1 MAARA
6 GRTGR
11 GSWVFECCS
20 GGPPACRRAGHPARR
35 WSLDSLDP
43 LKSHFS
49 LPFPGTL
56 SHTLSE
62 LTEFESNECRGQRGG
77 LSGSGCREGA
87 PGRDRGKCWQGNVT
101 QDRRH
106 GGGILSKERQSGRQ
120 SEGQSPQFLW
130 LWLDRALTLAPQN
143 SSRVSHFPSLQTR
156 ATG

>member
-62 LTEFESNECRGQRGG
+62 RTEFESNECRGQRGG
-77 LSGSGCREGA
+77 LSGSTA
-87 PGRDRGKCWQGNVT
+87 VP
-101 QDRRH
+101 QDEWYLTKKSVGFQLVPCDRH
-106 GGGILSKERQSGRQ
+106 GDEKETPKPKAN
-120 SEGQSPQFLW
+120 EM
-130 LWLDRALTLAPQN
+130 
-143 SSRVSHFPSLQTR
+143 
-156 ATG
+156 